1 MKIQTIGC
9 AMFLMVAGCAHHQ
22 TAKTTTDPNAS
33 SAKGDGDGSGL
44 AEGSC
49 TTDSQCKS
57 GMSCVSGRCVDRMQE
72 LAACMNVKVH
82 FAYDSSEIPSDERTQ
97 LEHAAE
103 CLKSARSTKVKIEGN
118 TDERGTEEYNM
129 ALGDR
134 RAVSVANY
142 LEKLGATKDQVQT
155 VSYGKGDPVCQE
167 HDEACWQKNRRA
179 AVKPENK

>member
-1 MKIQTIGC
+1 MMIRTIGC
-9 AMFLMVAGCAHHQ
+9 AMFLVLAGCAHQ
-22 TAKTTTDPNAS
+22 QSTKTNGATAS
-33 SAKGDGDGSGL
+33 MSGGDNSPSGL
-44 AEGSC
+44 AESAC
-49 TTDSQCKS
+49 TTDGQCKS
-57 GMSCVSGRCVDRMQE
+57 GMSCVSGRCIGRTQD

-82 FAYDSSEIPSDERTQ
+82 FAYDSSEIPTEERGQ

-134 RAVSVANY
+134 RAVSVATY

-155 VSYGKGDPVCQE
+155 VSYGKGDPICQE
-167 HDEACWQKNRRA
+167 HDEACWQQNRRA
-179 AVKPENK
+179 ALKPENK